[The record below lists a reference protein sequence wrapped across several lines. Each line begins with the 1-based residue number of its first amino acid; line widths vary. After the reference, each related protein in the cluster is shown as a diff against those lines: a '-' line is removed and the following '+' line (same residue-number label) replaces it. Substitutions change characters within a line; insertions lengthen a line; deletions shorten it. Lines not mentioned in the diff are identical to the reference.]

1 MTGHGADGALPAA
14 GAAAS
19 GEPQKAYAAFLDY
32 CRLGPGRSLAKL
44 LDRYQSASKARPD
57 SAPVLPP
64 TKRLATLKG
73 WSARFTWQTRV
84 EAWDTAQQAA
94 EQAEWAARRTQIR
107 EADWQAGEALRALAA
122 QMLDQTPQFLK
133 TTRRLV
139 KGQHGAADREVIT
152 LALDQGTL
160 FKAVELAS
168 KLQRQA
174 AELVEVQRMEHT
186 GQGGGPITTGG
197 VTIYLP
203 DNGREA
209 GNSDG
214 SDDGEPD

>member
-1 MTGHGADGALPAA
+1 MTGHGADGALAA
-14 GAAAS
+14 ACEQAS

-32 CRLGPGRSLAKL
+32 CRLGPGRSLARL
-44 LDRYQSASKARPD
+44 LKRYQGVPE
-57 SAPVLPP
+57 PYPGLPP
-64 TKRLATLKG
+64 TTRLPTLKA
-73 WSARFTWQTRV
+73 WSSKHRWQARV

-94 EQAEWAARRTQIR
+94 EQAEWAARRKQIR